1 MKKLNKKA
9 GDALAWFFCG
19 VALMYFL
26 VVLGFIFNVININI
40 K

>member
-19 VALMYFL
+19 AAFVYFL
-26 VVLGFIFNVININI
+26 VVLGFIFNVININV